1 MGVLLRLLWREMVKS
16 PIELPDLNQQKTPFC
31 GLELMSKSQINFL
44 FGHLLHM
51 PLVFDSQPSDIT
63 NVYTTMKKIYWL
75 EHSIQAFDQHLYGV

>member
-16 PIELPDLNQQKTPFC
+16 PIELPDLNQQITPFC